1 MMYAKLLIPCNV
13 SKIFSQKFIKLNVID
28 TMLHYFSKKMIH
40 SLSYVKINEYICN
53 A

>member
-28 TMLHYFSKKMIH
+28 TMLHYFSKKNDTQ
-40 SLSYVKINEYICN
+40 SFVCQNK
-53 A
+53 